1 MSREKLGKLTEK
13 QQENKKEDKRAFKKF
28 IWILV
33 LSFIAG
39 IGVGIGGIA
48 AGDMLAQSSVKETLI
63 EILRYLAIYGGYV
76 FTTALLIACIVLY
89 KISRREYT
97 AWDEEDE
104 DVLQKLET
112 NLSYGLWF
120 SNLILF
126 GAYFFLAAGAW
137 AAGIGDTEAAVQQG
151 ITEFIFSMGIV
162 FMHMVYGLVA
172 ACIIQQKMVNLSKE
186 INPEKKGS
194 IYDMKFHDKWLEN
207 CDEAERFAV
216 YKCSFKTFKTMQ
228 LTGMVLWLI
237 CLLGQMVFG
246 TGAFATIIVAVFM
259 IIQTSVY
266 SVQGIY
272 FAKHPSEVMK

>member
-1 MSREKLGKLTEK
+1 MVKWHKESPKEHRYSRCSREIYACCG
-13 QQENKKEDKRAFKKF
+13 
-28 IWILV
+28 
-33 LSFIAG
+33 S
-39 IGVGIGGIA
+39 
-48 AGDMLAQSSVKETLI
+48 LAPCERIVVC
-63 EILRYLAIYGGYV
+63 YGAV
-76 FTTALLIACIVLY
+76 ANIQFAT
-89 KISRREYT
+89 
-97 AWDEEDE
+97 
-104 DVLQKLET
+104 
-112 NLSYGLWF
+112 
-120 SNLILF
+120 SNIKNR
-126 GAYFFLAAGAW
+126 
-137 AAGIGDTEAAVQQG
+137 
-151 ITEFIFSMGIV
+151 
-162 FMHMVYGLVA
+162 A
-172 ACIIQQKMVNLSKE
+172 ACIIQQKMVNLAKE

-194 IYDMKFHDKWLEN
+194 IYDMKFQDKWLEN